1 MPGCLEETEASSMV
15 EVSVR
20 TLLSR
25 KDQGMGR
32 VDLTS
37 FVILLKQVQIIKIWS
52 LMPCPC

>member
-1 MPGCLEETEASSMV
+1 MV

-20 TLLSR
+20 TLLHR

-52 LMPCPC
+52 LIPCPC